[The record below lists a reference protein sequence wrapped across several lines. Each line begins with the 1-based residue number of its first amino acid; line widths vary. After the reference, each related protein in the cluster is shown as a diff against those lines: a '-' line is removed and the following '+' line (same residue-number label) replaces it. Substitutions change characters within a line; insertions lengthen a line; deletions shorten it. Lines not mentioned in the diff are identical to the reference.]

1 MILIQNNDLD
11 DNDDDGGG
19 GGDDDKDEEGRR
31 RVRLPLIMTPFS
43 FLVTP
48 SIEQTEILCR

>member
-11 DNDDDGGG
+11 DNDDDGGD